1 VSLTTQ
7 HWVYYQKKKRTTLL
21 IVDKGVAMQNR
32 PLPEDPMIRS
42 LVKKARKT
50 QLSRRGFLA
59 GAGGTA
65 TTAALWATGGATALS
80 LTGCAPGDELRWS
93 NWPFYIDEDDD
104 GNSPT
109 LQGFEARTGISVKYT
124 ADYDDNNTYFA
135 KVRDQLQLG
144 QDIGADI
151 VTPTEWMANRWDS
164 LGFVQALNEA
174 NIPNKKNV
182 LDSMANPDWD
192 PGRKKSLP
200 WQGGFAGIAYNTEQ
214 VGEIRSVEDLWAPE
228 LRGRVVVLSEMR
240 DTLGIIMMANGVD
253 ISSNWGAAEFYD
265 ALDILREQV
274 SSGQIRN
281 LQGNSYIDTL
291 ATEDALVAIGW
302 SGDITALN
310 IEEGFEDGEKWKFVF
325 PDSGATLWNDTL
337 IVPVGSERKEQ
348 AEALFDYYYEPEV
361 AAEVAA
367 YVNFIT
373 PVKGAY
379 EAALEIDEEVANNTL
394 IFPDEATLA
403 QAQPFRTLTS
413 DEENEFQAA
422 FQEIALGAE

>member
-1 VSLTTQ
+1 
-7 HWVYYQKKKRTTLL
+7 
-21 IVDKGVAMQNR
+21 MQNR

-50 QLSRRGFLA
+50 QISRRGFLA

-80 LTGCAPGDELRWS
+80 LAGCAPGDELRWS

-109 LQGFEARTGISVKYT
+109 LQAFEAQSGISVKYT

-151 VTPTEWMANRWDS
+151 VTPTEWMAARWDA

-174 NIPNKKNV
+174 NIPNKANV

-200 WQGGFAGIAYNTEQ
+200 WQGGFAGIAYNSEQ

-240 DTLGIIMMANGVD
+240 DTLGIIMLGNGVD
-253 ISSNWGAAEFYD
+253 ISSNWGSSEFYA
-265 ALDILREQV
+265 ALEILEEQV
-274 SSGQIRN
+274 ASGQIRN
-281 LQGNSYIDTL
+281 LQGNSYVDTL

-310 IEEGFEDGEKWKFVF
+310 IEEGFADGEKWKFVF
-325 PDSGATLWNDTL
+325 PDSGATLWNDTM
-337 IVPVGSERKEQ
+337 IVPVGSERKDQ
-348 AEALFDYYYEPEV
+348 AEALMNYYYQPEV

-367 YVNFIT
+367 WVNFIT

-403 QAQPFRTLTS
+403 QAKPFRTLTS
-413 DEENEFQAA
+413 DEENEYQSA

>member
-1 VSLTTQ
+1 M
-7 HWVYYQKKKRTTLL
+7 R
-21 IVDKGVAMQNR
+21 NR

-65 TTAALWATGGATALS
+65 TTAALWATGGAAALT
-80 LTGCAPGDELRWS
+80 LAGCTPADQLRWS

-104 GNSPT
+104 GNYPT
-109 LQGFEARTGISVKYT
+109 LERFQEESGISVKYT

-151 VTPTEWMANRWDS
+151 VTPTEWMAARWHS
-164 LGFVQALNEA
+164 LGFVQALDEA

-182 LDSMANPDWD
+182 LDSLANPDWD

-200 WQGGFAGIAYNTEQ
+200 WQSGFAGIAYNTEK
-214 VGEIRSVEDLWAPE
+214 VREIRAVEDLWAPE
-228 LRGRVVVLSEMR
+228 LKGRVVVLSEMR
-240 DTLGIIMMANGVD
+240 DTLGIIMLANGVD
-253 ISSNWGAAEFYD
+253 ISSDWGSNEFNAALEV
-265 ALDILREQV
+265 LEEQV
-274 SSGQIRN
+274 ASGQIRN

-291 ATEDALVAIGW
+291 ASEDALVAIGW

-310 IEEGFEDGEKWKFVF
+310 FEEGYDDGEKWKFVF
-325 PDSGATLWNDTL
+325 PDSGATLWNDTM

-348 AEALFDYYYEPEV
+348 AEALMNFYYEPEV

-394 IFPDEATLA
+394 IFPDAATLA
-403 QAQPFRTLTS
+403 QSKPFRTLTS